1 MKIKYYKAVD
11 SLYLDLS
18 SKKSVDSEVVS
29 DGVVLNYDEADDL
42 VGIDVEH
49 ASEKLDMSKLVVD
62 SLPAK
67 IESLPA

>member
-18 SKKSVDSEVVS
+18 SKKSVESREVS
-29 DGVVLNYDEADDL
+29 DGVVLDYDGEGNL

-49 ASEKLDMSKLVVD
+49 ASEKLDISTLVVD

-67 IESLPA
+67 IESVSA

>member
-1 MKIKYYKAVD
+1 MKIKYYKEVD

-18 SKKSVDSEVVS
+18 SKKSVDSREVS
-29 DGVVLNYDEADDL
+29 DGVVLDYDGEGNL

-49 ASEKLDMSKLVVD
+49 ASEKLDMSTLVVD

-67 IESLPA
+67 IESVSA

>member
-1 MKIKYYKAVD
+1 MKIKYYKEVD

-18 SKKSVDSEVVS
+18 SKKSVESREVS
-29 DGVVLNYDEADDL
+29 DGVVLDYDGEGNL

-49 ASEKLDMSKLVVD
+49 ASEKLDISTLIVD

-67 IESLPA
+67 IESVSA

>member
-1 MKIKYYKAVD
+1 MKIKYYKEVD

-18 SKKSVDSEVVS
+18 SKKSVESREVS
-29 DGVVLNYDEADDL
+29 DGVVLDYDGEGNL

-67 IESLPA
+67 IESVSA

>member
-1 MKIKYYKAVD
+1 MKIKYYKEVD

-18 SKKSVDSEVVS
+18 SKKSVESREVS
-29 DGVVLNYDEADDL
+29 DGVVLDYDGEGNL

-49 ASEKLDMSKLVVD
+49 ASEKLDISTLVVD

-67 IESLPA
+67 IESVSA

>member
-1 MKIKYYKAVD
+1 MKIKYYKEVD

-18 SKKSVDSEVVS
+18 SKKSVESREVS
-29 DGVVLNYDEADDL
+29 DGVVLDYDGEGNL

-49 ASEKLDMSKLVVD
+49 ASEKLDMSTLVVD

-67 IESLPA
+67 IESVSA